1 MLQRLK
7 STNLKEFADTG
18 VALLIF
24 RVFTA
29 FFMLFGHGWGKL
41 MNVFGGNFEFGDPIG
56 LGPTLSLI
64 LAAFAEGI
72 CSLLIIVGFYTRA
85 AALIL
90 VINMSVAFLFVHLLN
105 DPFGRMEL
113 ALVYLVI
120 FLTLFLLGPGKYSLD
135 AKMQNNRGT
144 SNF

>member
-1 MLQRLK
+1 MLKRLT
-7 STNLKEFADTG
+7 STNLKEFTDTG

-24 RVFTA
+24 RVLTS
-29 FFMLFGHGWGKL
+29 FFMLYGHGWGKL

-64 LAAFAEGI
+64 LAAFAEGV
-72 CSLLIIVGFYTRA
+72 CSLLIIAGLYTRA
-85 AALIL
+85 AALVL
-90 VINMSVAFLFVHLLN
+90 VINMSVAFLFVHLFS

-120 FLTLFLLGPGKYSLD
+120 FLAIFLLGPGKYSLD
-135 AKMQNNRGT
+135 NKM
-144 SNF
+144 

>member
-1 MLQRLK
+1 MLKRLK

-29 FFMLFGHGWGKL
+29 FFMLYGHGLEKL
-41 MNVFGGNFEFGDPIG
+41 MKVFSGDFKFLDPLG
-56 LGPTLSLI
+56 LGPEISLI

-72 CSLLIIVGFYTRA
+72 CALLIIVGFYTRA

-90 VINMSVAFLFVHLLN
+90 VINMSVAFLFVHLFN

-135 AKMQNNRGT
+135 AKMK
-144 SNF
+144 